1 MPIIGA
7 LIGGAAGLFGASQ
20 QADAANNQAQAQRDI
35 AASQTFKPYGV
46 STPFGTSRFTT
57 AEQADG
63 NRALLAR
70 VDPSLVER
78 LPDGS
83 FRARQWSPDR
93 ARAWDDPVADARQK
107 QEFEARLKE
116 AGLDPYQTYG
126 TSPQA
131 TVDRSAPV
139 QQGTA
144 SALAFGQEQLGK
156 VQGLADVNPQT
167 LADSQFQ
174 RYLKFVQPQRDADL
188 DKTLG
193 GLALSGNL
201 GYLNGNTG
209 TNPVI
214 QSLQEANNRTDQ
226 DIFGQFTDRARTQR
240 TQDVNQALQLGQ
252 QGFATAG
259 NIDALAGNT
268 IDQGAALGGRA
279 GVQSNAA
286 AAALSNAAAINANQA
301 NTNAATVGNIFN
313 SNNPAV
319 QRLTDW
325 FKQPQQQTTTPQNTN
340 PGDYMPAE
348 GFNYNVG

>member
-1 MPIIGA
+1 MPLG
-7 LIGGAAGLFGASQ
+7 LILSAGAGLLGSSMAS
-20 QADAANNQAQAQRDI
+20 DASANQAQAQRDI
-35 AASQTFKPYGV
+35 AASQAFKPYGV
-46 STPFGTSRFTT
+46 STPFGTSYFTT
-57 AEQADG
+57 AEQAQG
-63 NRALLAR
+63 NIALAKNNP
-70 VDPSLVER
+70 DLVEQ

-83 FRARQWSPDR
+83 FRAREWTAPR
-93 ARAWDDPVADARQK
+93 GRAWDDPAKDAQD
-107 QEFEARLKE
+107 QAAWAERLKA
-116 AGLDPYQTYG
+116 AGLNPGQTYG

-131 TVDRSAPV
+131 GVNRSAPV

-144 SALAFGQEQLGK
+144 TALSFGQNQLGK
-156 VQGLADVNPQT
+156 VQSLADVNPET

-174 RYLKFVQPQRDADL
+174 RYLKFVKPGRDAEL

-201 GYLNGNTG
+201 GYLNNNTG

-214 QSLQEANNRTDQ
+214 QSLQEANNRSDQ

-240 TQDVNQALQLGQ
+240 TQDINQALSLGQ

-286 AAALSNAAAINANQA
+286 AQALTSAAGITAQQA
-301 NTNAATVGNIFN
+301 LTNAGTVGDIF
-313 SNNPAV
+313 SGKNPAI

-325 FKQPQQQTTTPQNTN
+325 FKNPPSSPSTLPQNNN

-348 GFNYNVG
+348 GFNYQVG